1 MQAPPPPVSFGAR
14 RRAVRRHLAVADA
27 LTAAAFAAFLAFVV
41 VSNDFDWDHFLAAA
55 EVDLRAWL
63 VDHEAPLWSYQLCG
77 GVTRLGD
84 PQASGLSPLFAV
96 VLVFGAFW
104 GLKLTVFG
112 LALAGQVALAR
123 MLEVVARPSTPGRP
137 GPVTRGL
144 LRSLSAAY
152 VLGNFFLWHAHHGHV
167 TFALGHLA
175 LVLVALVVTA
185 LARPLSWQR
194 AGLAVG
200 ASFTFFSAGFYGA
213 LVFFLV
219 PVSVALA
226 AWLAWLLARGRRP
239 EVKRVLA
246 MAGLAV
252 AGLLLAAYKPLGVL
266 SYQGTFPRVV
276 TAAPAAGVDGT
287 TPWHSLVYQLV
298 PSFDYQFAG
307 VWRGAGPYALW
318 EYSAFGLDAWLC
330 VAGAVALVAAKRRR
344 EVRERAWVVLPLLL
358 VAVASLFALGDHA
371 PWSLLSLLNVPLEHS
386 VRVAGRFQGVLP
398 LAWALFGALL
408 LARLPGLRRAYF
420 RRALWVVPVLL
431 VLNLATFRASL
442 RPASV
447 MEVLSQPAEPL
458 SQMRALVTVKPR
470 ALTAS
475 FMGAAVQSGL
485 GVLNCYDPLARD
497 HRMTSEKIPVQP
509 ELRDASGALRT
520 EVLLPLVEP
529 VPGPGAE
536 ACVKDSHFTQQAVVL
551 SDTCAPGTCV
561 NLNGLNLYRPQRL
574 VLDPARGKFC
584 LPP

>member
-1 MQAPPPPVSFGAR
+1 M
-14 RRAVRRHLAVADA
+14 RRHLRVADA
-27 LTAAAFAAFLAFVV
+27 LTAVAFAAFFAFVV
-41 VSNDFDWDHFLAAA
+41 VSNDFDWDHFLAAT

-96 VLVFGAFW
+96 VLLFGSFW
-104 GLKLTVFG
+104 GLKLLVLG
-112 LALAGQVALAR
+112 LALVGFLALSR
-123 MLEVVARPSTPGRP
+123 TLEVVARPGGIGRP
-137 GPVTRGL
+137 GPATRGL

-185 LARPLSWQR
+185 LVRPLTWR
-194 AGLAVG
+194 RGALAVG

-213 LVFFLV
+213 LVFFLL
-219 PVSVALA
+219 PVTVALA
-226 AWLAWLLARGRRP
+226 GWVAWLLFQRRGA
-239 EVKRVLA
+239 EVKRTLT
-246 MAGLAV
+246 MAGLA
-252 AGLLLAAYKPLGVL
+252 ALGLGLAAYKPLGVL
-266 SYQGTFPRVV
+266 AYQGAFPRVV
-276 TAAPAAGVDGT
+276 TAAPAEGVDGT
-287 TPWHSLVYQLV
+287 TPWHTLVYQLV

-307 VWRGAGPYALW
+307 LWRGAGPYALW
-318 EYSAFGLDAWLC
+318 EYSAFTLDAWLC
-330 VAGAVALVAAKRRR
+330 VVGAGALVVARRR
-344 EVRERAWVVLPLLL
+344 RAVRERAWVVLGALL

-371 PWSLLSLLNVPLEHS
+371 SWSLLSLLNVPLEHS

-398 LAWALFGALL
+398 LAWAVLGAVLL
-408 LARLPGLRRAYF
+408 GRLPALRRAYF
-420 RRALWVVPVLL
+420 RQALWLVPALL
-431 VLNLATFRASL
+431 TLNLATFRASL
-442 RPASV
+442 RPGSAA
-447 MEVLSQPAEPL
+447 EVLSQPAEPL
-458 SQMRALVTVKPR
+458 ARMHALVTVKPR

-520 EVLLPLVEP
+520 GVLLPLVEP
-529 VPGPGAE
+529 APGPGAE
-536 ACVKDSHFTQQAVVL
+536 ACREDSHFTQQEVVL
-551 SDTCAPGTCV
+551 SDACAPGTCV
-561 NLNGLNLYRPQRL
+561 NLNGLDLYRPQHL

-584 LPP
+584 LP